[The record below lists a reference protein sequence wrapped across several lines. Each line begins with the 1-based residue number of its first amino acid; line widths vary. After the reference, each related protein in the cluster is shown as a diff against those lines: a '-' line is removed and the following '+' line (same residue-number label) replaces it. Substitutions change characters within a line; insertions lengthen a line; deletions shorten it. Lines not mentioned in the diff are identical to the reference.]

1 MIIKEDSSGKIE
13 FTELDVDNYID
24 IEIEQGY
31 EYSTYSYINI
41 DQTRQL
47 IKFLSEQVDAYN
59 LKTAPKIIT
68 ADMIIEEFNKTWDK
82 IGKKL

>member
-13 FTELDVDNYID
+13 FTELDSDNYID

-31 EYSTYSYINI
+31 EYSTYCYINI
-41 DQTRQL
+41 DQTRKL
-47 IKFLSEQVDAYN
+47 IKFLSEQVNAYN
-59 LKTAPKIIT
+59 LKTAPKIIN

>member
-31 EYSTYSYINI
+31 EYSTYYYINI
-41 DQTRQL
+41 DQARKL

-59 LKTAPKIIT
+59 LKTEPKIIT

-82 IGKKL
+82 IGKRL